1 MRAVITT
8 QLKEKNHASHRSRS
22 GDTVFLH
29 VVNTQRTR
37 AVKASFQIEGRSI
50 QNGRVFEMTDDPMV
64 EVTYL
69 NSADVMRVVEK
80 PISNSTIW
88 EFPAA
93 SVSAVE
99 LKLT

>member
-1 MRAVITT
+1 MEVNRTPDGWTLRPAEAAT
-8 QLKEKNHASHRSRS
+8 SY
-22 GDTVFLH
+22 LH

-37 AVKASFQIEGRSI
+37 AVKASFQIEGRRVQS
-50 QNGRVFEMTDDPMV
+50 GRVLEMADDPMV

-69 NSADVMRVVEK
+69 NSAEVMRVVEK
-80 PISNSTIW
+80 PISDLASW

-99 LKLT
+99 LKLTQE